1 MVSNDRLDREIPMK
15 VNIDLRTT
23 APRTVLM
30 GRYKLKDRHEFSPI
44 EMGFVNPQSCLW
56 WDSEWLNAGHSEA
69 SEEKRKIDD
78 CIPWIMHLCR
88 RGLSL

>member
-1 MVSNDRLDREIPMK
+1 MK
-15 VNIDLRTT
+15 VNIDLHTT

-44 EMGFVNPQSCLW
+44 EMGFVNPRSCLW
-56 WDSEWLNAGHSEA
+56 RDSEWLNIINAGHSDT
-69 SEEKRKIDD
+69 SEEKGKIDD

-88 RGLSL
+88 NGLSLYI